1 MRLNGLWRLKS
12 WRNSWQ
18 QVDHVRIYSDQLW
31 LQSENL
37 QQILLTDETFIS
49 VSAAS
54 LSVLPTFF
62 KGQVPLPS
70 PLFFFFFG
78 GSIHF
83 LSVVFVKEGKLK

>member
-1 MRLNGLWRLKS
+1 MDCEGWNHEEIPGSRWIMYGYILT
-12 WRNSWQ
+12 NS
-18 QVDHVRIYSDQLW
+18 W